1 LETWTALAFP
11 FDGGRLC
18 LDFAGTRGD
27 RAHRRIERLR
37 EPVDLGCWIVEA
49 GLAERPPSTT
59 PSALRQAHQ
68 LREAIYRALHAG
80 MTHEEMNVSDV
91 AVINEAANRP
101 PLAPELEPGGRGIR
115 WAPGPSS
122 AALAVVARDAVD
134 LLASEKLARVRECAA
149 ANCSLL
155 FLDESRAG
163 RRRWCAM
170 TRCGNRAKAAAAYR
184 RRRGS

>member
-1 LETWTALAFP
+1 M
-11 FDGGRLC
+11 
-18 LDFAGTRGD
+18 TR
-27 RAHRRIERLR
+27 
-37 EPVDLGCWIVEA
+37 
-49 GLAERPPSTT
+49 
-59 PSALRQAHQ
+59 Q
-68 LREAIYRALHAG
+68 
-80 MTHEEMNVSDV
+80 EMDV
-91 AVINEAANRP
+91 PDVTVINEAARRP
-101 PLAPELEPGGRGIR
+101 SLAPALDPGGRGIR
-115 WAPGPSS
+115 WASGPCS

-184 RRRGS
+184 RRRGG